1 MANAR
6 LTSLLDIEDLAL
18 ESGSTIEYADGRKF
32 NTGGAQAVRRPRSV
46 EAAPPAPAPV
56 SPAPAPNDALVKQL
70 LGLLNR
76 PVQVSIPELPAPNVV
91 VNTPTAPVA
100 QPPAKWVFEFER
112 NSNGTIRSIT
122 ATAQKE

>member
-46 EAAPPAPAPV
+46 EAAPAPAPAP
-56 SPAPAPNDALVKQL
+56 PAPAPNDALVKQL

-76 PVQVSIPELPAPNVV
+76 PVQVNIPELPTPNIV
-91 VNTPTAPVA
+91 VNAPTAPAV

-112 NSNGTIRSIT
+112 NPNGTIRTVT